1 MDEGP
6 LSIRNDE
13 GVCEMCHAR
22 PAEYLGL
29 VCATCKDAIDADEL
43 WTHEHDELLFRLR
56 EAEAEEEEVSGGE
69 T

>member
-6 LSIRNDE
+6 LSMRYDE

-56 EAEAEEEEVSGGE
+56 EAEADEEEASGSE
-69 T
+69 E

>member
-6 LSIRNDE
+6 LSIRFEE
-13 GVCEMCHAR
+13 GVCEMCHTR

-56 EAEAEEEEVSGGE
+56 EAEAEEEEAGGGE
-69 T
+69 E